1 MSKKAKRSLCLLFLF
16 FLMFTNILS
25 LSVYA
30 KESSP
35 DLSRAEYVYL
45 YNFES
50 NRVLIEK
57 NSSKKLFPASMT
69 KIATALVA
77 IESLSDRL
85 DEKVVI
91 TNELLSGHE
100 GAGMKLESG
109 MTVSVKDLLYG
120 LICGGGNDA
129 ALVLSRICEK
139 NTQSFVAR
147 MNEFALSLGATN
159 TKFTNP
165 TGLDDEAMY
174 STLSDVALICRAAAS
189 SPLYMEI
196 SNTKSYVY
204 TPYSNGQKVKIFNR
218 NSLVGSY
225 YAQGYVNRSADGIM
239 SGVTDLGGYC
249 VAATCTTG
257 AENYLCI
264 VMGAQADDDN
274 IYSYK
279 LFNDLLDHA
288 SARYEY
294 KCVAKAGDII
304 SAIPI
309 KNAEKYS
316 KDGGGEAQISCA
328 LGEDVYV
335 LLDNRSQEQIHYKCY
350 FFEDMIS
357 APCSA
362 DQTVGGVD
370 YICGDRLIATVPLVL
385 AEDVNANGFLLLM
398 DNLKNFFLSKVFII
412 SIVSF
417 LLIFFL
423 YYYFIELRHRRKK
436 TKKIKYR
443 NFY

>member
-1 MSKKAKRSLCLLFLF
+1 MSKKAKRSLCLLFLL
-16 FLMFTNILS
+16 FLLFTNTLS
-25 LSVYA
+25 LSAYA

-35 DLSRAEYVYL
+35 DLSRAEHVYL

-57 NSSKKLFPASMT
+57 NSDEKLFPASMT
-69 KIATALVA
+69 KVVTALVA
-77 IESLSDRL
+77 LESLADRL

-100 GAGMKLESG
+100 GAGMKLEAG
-109 MTVSVKDLLYG
+109 MTVTVMDLLYG

-139 NTQSFVAR
+139 DTATFVSR
-147 MNEFALSLGATN
+147 MNKFAISLGATN
-159 TKFTNP
+159 TTFTNP

-174 STLSDVALICRAAAS
+174 STLSDIALFCHAAAD

-196 SNTKSYVY
+196 SNAKSYVY
-204 TPYSNGQKVKIFNR
+204 SPYSSGEKIKLFNR
-218 NSLVGSY
+218 NALVGTY

-249 VAATCTTG
+249 VAALGNTG
-257 AENYLCI
+257 TEKYLCI
-264 VMGAQADDDN
+264 VMGATADKNN

-279 LFNDLLDHA
+279 LFNELLNYA

-294 KCVAKAGDII
+294 KCIAKEGDII
-304 SAIPI
+304 SSIPVE
-309 KNAEKYS
+309 NAEKYS
-316 KDGGGEAQISCA
+316 ENGDGEARISCA

-335 LLDNRSQEQIHYKCY
+335 LLDNHSNEQIRYKCY
-350 FFEDMIS
+350 FFEDTVS
-357 APCSA
+357 APCPLY
-362 DQTVGGVD
+362 QKVGGVD
-370 YICGDRLIATVPLVL
+370 YICGDRLMATVPLVL
-385 AEDVNANGFLLLM
+385 TEDVKANGFLLLM
-398 DNLKNFFLSKVFII
+398 DNLKNFFLGKFFII
-412 SIVSF
+412 SLITF
-417 LLIFFL
+417 LLIFSL